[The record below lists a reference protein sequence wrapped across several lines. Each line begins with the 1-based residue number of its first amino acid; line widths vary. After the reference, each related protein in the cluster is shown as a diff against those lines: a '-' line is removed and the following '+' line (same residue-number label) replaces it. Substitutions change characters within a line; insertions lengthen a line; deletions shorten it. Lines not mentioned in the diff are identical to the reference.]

1 MALMNVKTIMRNPI
15 KKKNGFNKKR
25 KRAMFVKRIV
35 RIILFVFSL
44 NWKKKI
50 KNKVFGESMIFYIK
64 PWSPINAEVHSLKW
78 TPMTTKTYY
87 FYYNLVNKYLYTL
100 KITRFY
106 LKWFLKYFAKLNH
119 KIIKIHWQIAV
130 ILCICT
136 WRLFINS
143 KNGENVYLNGRL

>member
-1 MALMNVKTIMRNPI
+1 
-15 KKKNGFNKKR
+15 
-25 KRAMFVKRIV
+25 
-35 RIILFVFSL
+35 
-44 NWKKKI
+44 
-50 KNKVFGESMIFYIK
+50 MIFDIK

-78 TPMTTKTYY
+78 TPMTTKTDY
-87 FYYNLVNKYLYTL
+87 FYYILVNKYLYTL

-119 KIIKIHWQIAV
+119 KIIKIPWQIAV

-143 KNGENVYLNGRL
+143 KNGENVYLKEDFNEQTVLHVVTIESRNLIFKYNFKWFSKRDSLFLWYSYNVS